1 LIGFLLIH
9 YRKSDKIDNAISFSL
24 SSSYKCF
31 FSRQNYNCSQ
41 SDVCGLEARR
51 VKKLFIESLRKIM
64 GGILLV
70 SLISIGFSSF
80 FQEYINIPKSI
91 TVFEGQQLQIDKAV
105 PVSVTLNNNNSSV
118 SLSDDKNAIHIT
130 GAEHGNNEVLL
141 ELAGFPIKKVD
152 VNVLKDFKVIPGGQS
167 IGVKLN
173 SVGVLVVGHHQVS
186 TEEGKKSPGELA
198 GIKVGDIITKI
209 NDKTIEKMADVGPFV
224 KDSGQNGKPLK
235 VVVSRE
241 NGEFT
246 TSLQPLKDENEDTY
260 KLGLYI
266 RDSAAGIGTMTFY
279 DPKSMKYGALGHVIS
294 DMDTKKPIVVADGQ
308 IVRST
313 VTSIEK
319 GSNGDPGEK
328 LARFSSDGEVIGD
341 IKRNSPFGIF
351 GALNKD
357 IANGISDTPLPIAL
371 SHQVKEGPAQ
381 ILTVVDD
388 DKVEFFDIEIVS
400 TIPQKFPATKGM
412 VLKVTDK
419 KLLEKTGGIV
429 QGMSGSPIIQDGK
442 LIGAVTHVFVND
454 PTSGYGVHIEWML
467 NEAGIDIYEKETQKA
482 S

>member
-1 LIGFLLIH
+1 MKF
-9 YRKSDKIDNAISFSL
+9 D
-24 SSSYKCF
+24 
-31 FSRQNYNCSQ
+31 Q
-41 SDVCGLEARR
+41 
-51 VKKLFIESLRKIM
+51 LRKII

-70 SLISIGFSSF
+70 SLIFIGFSKS
-80 FQEYINIPKSI
+80 FQEYISIPNQVTLFAGQTFEFPKS
-91 TVFEGQQLQIDKAV
+91 VAV
-105 PVSVTLNNNNSSV
+105 SAALTKNPSNAKINENQSAFSVNTS
-118 SLSDDKNAIHIT
+118 KQ
-130 GAEHGNNEVLL
+130 GENEMVLH
-141 ELAGFPIKKVD
+141 LAGLPIKKVD
-152 VNVLKDFKVIPGGQS
+152 VNVLKNFKVIPGGQS

-173 SVGVLVVGHHQVS
+173 TVGVLVVGHHQV
-186 TEEGKKSPGELA
+186 TTMEGKVSPGEVA
-198 GIKVGDIITKI
+198 GIKVGDMITEI
-209 NDKTIEKMADVGPFV
+209 
-224 KDSGQNGKPLK
+224 NGKHIEQMTDVAPYVQEAGKSGIPLNL
-235 VVVSRE
+235 VVNRE
-241 NGEFT
+241 NEKLT
-246 TSLQPLKDENEDTY
+246 AKLQPMMDKDENTY

-279 DPKSMKYGALGHVIS
+279 HPESKKYGALGHVIS
-294 DMDTKKPIVVADGQ
+294 DMDTKKPIVVEDGE

-328 LARFSSDGEVIGD
+328 LARFSSDREVIGD

-351 GALNKD
+351 GELNKR
-357 IANGISDTPLPIAL
+357 IINGVLDKPMPVAL

-381 ILTVVDD
+381 ILTVVNDD
-388 DKVEFFDIEIVS
+388 QVNLFNIEIVS

-412 VLKVTDK
+412 VIKVTDP

-442 LIGAVTHVFVND
+442 VIGAVTHVFVND

-467 NEAGIDIYEKETQKA
+467 NEAGINIYEKSEERA